1 MGVSLHNANL
11 PGPQFEV
18 SLPVPVAPPVNR
30 GDFDLSSVFAGYFD
44 PDAVLAEE
52 MSEKDGGVTD
62 TEDDDT
68 ASESGGSDSEGDSSP
83 DREDEPW
90 ESALYAAPPFVL
102 PHGPIK
108 PLVVTDLSN
117 SVRRSR

>member
-1 MGVSLHNANL
+1 M
-11 PGPQFEV
+11 
-18 SLPVPVAPPVNR
+18 APHVNR
-30 GDFDLSSVFAGYFD
+30 GDLSSVFAGYFD

-52 MSEKDGGVTD
+52 MSEKDGDVTE

-68 ASESGGSDSEGDSSP
+68 ASESGGSDSEGDGSP

-90 ESALYAAPPFVL
+90 ESTLYAAPPFVL

-117 SVRRSR
+117 SVRRSC